1 MMMGTR
7 FKGVFGW
14 KNKWWIKPFIP
25 PYYSKFWQILLVW
38 LNPP

>member
-25 PYYSKFWQILLVW
+25 PYSSKFWQILLVW